1 MRIPIALVVLAV
13 VACAKSEQ
21 PSTDAAAMTGGAVA
35 MTEADVAGT
44 WTGELNLAGTDS
56 VIAHWTQVCG
66 GGSCTGTSQEAPDT
80 TRATYTIEAD
90 SSHGVTTPYALTAMG
105 GTRVVDHWIARASGG
120 SVTGRGWT
128 VLADN
133 PDSVVMRTTFSG
145 TRK

>member
-1 MRIPIALVVLAV
+1 MRNAVVVALML

-21 PSTDAAAMTGGAVA
+21 PAADTTAMTAGPAA

-44 WTGELNLAGTDS
+44 WTGDLKLAGTDS

-66 GGSCTGTSQEAPDT
+66 AGSCVGTSQEAPDT
-80 TRATYTIEAD
+80 TRSTYTIEAD
-90 SSHGVTTPYALTAMG
+90 SSHGVTAPYASAAMG

-120 SVTGRGWT
+120 SVTGHGWT
-128 VLADN
+128 VLADK